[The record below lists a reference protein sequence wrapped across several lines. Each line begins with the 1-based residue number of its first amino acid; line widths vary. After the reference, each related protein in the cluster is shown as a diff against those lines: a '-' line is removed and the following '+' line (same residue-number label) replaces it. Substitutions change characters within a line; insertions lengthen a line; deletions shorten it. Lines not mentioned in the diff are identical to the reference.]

1 MVEKTTGRSQMPKK
15 KYFVSLESDER
26 KDLLAMTKRGK
37 LSARRLNRIH
47 ILLQAADSADDKT
60 IASSLHI
67 GTATVAR
74 IRQRFVEGGVKH
86 ALTEDHRPG
95 GKRKLDDKHEAF
107 LIATACSDA
116 PEGRKTWTMQL
127 LADRLVEVKMVD
139 TISDETVRRTLKK
152 TF

>member
-1 MVEKTTGRSQMPKK
+1 MSKKTW
-15 KYFVSLESDER
+15 VVDLEPDER
-26 KDLLAMTKRGK
+26 QRLLDLAKSSK
-37 LSARRLNRIH
+37 LSGRKFNRIH
-47 ILLQAADSADDKT
+47 ILLQADDGAHDTT

-67 GTATVAR
+67 GLATVAR
-74 IRQRFVEGGVKH
+74 TRRRFVEGGIEH

-107 LIATACSDA
+107 LIATACSAA

-127 LADRLVEVKMVD
+127 LANRLVEVKMVD

>member
-1 MVEKTTGRSQMPKK
+1 MPKK
-15 KYFVSLESDER
+15 KYIVSLGPEEH
-26 KDLLAMTKRGK
+26 KDLLAMTKSGK

-47 ILLQAADSADDKT
+47 ILLQAADRADDKT

-74 IRQRFVEGGVKH
+74 IRQRFVEGGVEH

-107 LIATACSDA
+107 LIATACSAA

-127 LADRLVEVKMVD
+127 LADRLVEVKMLD
-139 TISDETVRRTLKK
+139 AISDETVRRTLKK

>member
-1 MVEKTTGRSQMPKK
+1 MPKK
-15 KYFVSLESDER
+15 AFIVDLDDEKR
-26 KDLLAMTKRGK
+26 KELLALTKGGK
-37 LSARRLNRIH
+37 LSARKLDRIH
-47 ILLQAADSADDKT
+47 ILLQADDGAHDRS

-67 GTATVAR
+67 GMSTVAR
-74 IRQRFVEGGVKH
+74 TRQRFVEGGVEH

-107 LIATACSDA
+107 LIATACSAA

-152 TF
+152 TH